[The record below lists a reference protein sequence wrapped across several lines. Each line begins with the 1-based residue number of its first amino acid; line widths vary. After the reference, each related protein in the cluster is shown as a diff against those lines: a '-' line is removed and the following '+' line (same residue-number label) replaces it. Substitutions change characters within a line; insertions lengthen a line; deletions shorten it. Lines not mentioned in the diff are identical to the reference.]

1 MATSPKQS
9 RVAESV
15 MQLLIQEIVAS
26 VNRTTTALAEAEGSG
41 TDTAVL
47 AAHAKLERL
56 GFDIGQ
62 RFVERVA
69 QNRLVPAEPL
79 EVIKFLCKDL
89 WQEVTANTITLASP
103 SDPFPATTQSSRC
116 TVLGVWKSRGQAAD
130 QPPGRLCAQRLRLQV
145 DGAALGEVRRRRQA
159 GPAQL
164 LEISVRPPPRRPES
178 AWVRRQRLSRRG
190 RKRCS
195 ETSHLLPRAN
205 ICLKRALLGATF
217 LGCACRRCGEALAP
231 LRCKLYIFVAFC
243 LCWLLAVPLAS
254 GNPLGDE

>member
-26 VNRTTTALAEAEGSG
+26 VDRTTTALAETEGSG
-41 TDTAVL
+41 ADTAVL

-89 WQEVTANTITLASP
+89 WQEVIANNITLATP
-103 SDPFPATTQSSRC
+103 SVLLSASS
-116 TVLGVWKSRGQAAD
+116 
-130 QPPGRLCAQRLRLQV
+130 
-145 DGAALGEVRRRRQA
+145 
-159 GPAQL
+159 
-164 LEISVRPPPRRPES
+164 
-178 AWVRRQRLSRRG
+178 
-190 RKRCS
+190 
-195 ETSHLLPRAN
+195 
-205 ICLKRALLGATF
+205 
-217 LGCACRRCGEALAP
+217 
-231 LRCKLYIFVAFC
+231 
-243 LCWLLAVPLAS
+243 
-254 GNPLGDE
+254 